1 MPNMDDS
8 LGEEEVSMIFDELEV
23 QNSLLK
29 ISFSWRRRFLKLSL
43 STKGA
48 WTTSFPQTTT
58 HADHDQAEKLV
69 LVFDLARI

>member
-29 ISFSWRRRFLKLSL
+29 ISFS
-43 STKGA
+43 
-48 WTTSFPQTTT
+48 
-58 HADHDQAEKLV
+58 
-69 LVFDLARI
+69 